1 MGIRQSTCRS
11 RRDRW
16 PLGMTMRPAA
26 LKGLPLLEDLG
37 DVAGK
42 RILVRSDLNVPL
54 GQDETGTI
62 IEDDF
67 RIRSAVPTLQWL
79 QHHGAEVVCC
89 THVGR
94 PHGALVPQLAVAPI
108 AKCLSGY
115 IDDVEVIENVRF
127 DPREEA
133 NDIEFVKELI
143 DGFDGYVNDA
153 FGASHRN
160 HASVV
165 GPPQFVP
172 SAAGR
177 LLEKEVEVLGGLLLE
192 PDVPFVAIIG
202 GSKVADKIGVLTSLV
217 KKTNTIIIG
226 GGMAFT
232 FLAAQGRGVGASLL
246 DESLLRECQEILEG
260 SCEILLPSDVVAL
273 SPGSSFGANCT
284 DGDVVTYSGDIPDG
298 WIGLDVGPQSAERF
312 AEAITSA
319 GTVLWNGPV
328 GVFEDSRF
336 AQGTRTVGEAVA
348 KTKGTSV
355 VGGGDSARAAEDFG
369 LANQIDFLSTGGG
382 ASLEFLEF
390 GDLPALAA
398 LRNAGNAPK
407 VTK

>member
-1 MGIRQSTCRS
+1 
-11 RRDRW
+11 
-16 PLGMTMRPAA
+16 MTMRPAA

-37 DVAGK
+37 ALDGK

-54 GQDETGTI
+54 SEDENGTV

-67 RIRSAVPTLQWL
+67 RIKSAVPTLQWL
-79 QHHGAEVVCC
+79 QDEGAEVVCC

-94 PHGALVPQLAVAPI
+94 PHGTSVPQLAVGPI
-108 AKCLSGY
+108 ATRLATY

-133 NDIEFVKELI
+133 NDVEFVKELI
-143 DGFDGYVNDA
+143 KGFDAYVNDA

-202 GSKVADKIGVLTSLV
+202 GSKVADKLGVLKTLV
-217 KKTNTIIIG
+217 KKTDTIIIG

-246 DESLLRECQEILEG
+246 DESLLKECQEILDG
-260 SCEILLPSDVVAL
+260 PCEILLPTDVIAL

-284 DGDVVTYSGDIPDG
+284 QGDVVTYRGDIPEG
-298 WIGLDVGPQSAERF
+298 WMGLDVGPQSAERF

-328 GVFEDSRF
+328 GVFEDARF

-348 KTKGTSV
+348 NTKGTSV

-369 LANQIDFLSTGGG
+369 LAGQIDFLSTGGG

-390 GDLPALAA
+390 GDLPALTA
-398 LRNAGNAPK
+398 LRHASNAPRVAK
-407 VTK
+407 